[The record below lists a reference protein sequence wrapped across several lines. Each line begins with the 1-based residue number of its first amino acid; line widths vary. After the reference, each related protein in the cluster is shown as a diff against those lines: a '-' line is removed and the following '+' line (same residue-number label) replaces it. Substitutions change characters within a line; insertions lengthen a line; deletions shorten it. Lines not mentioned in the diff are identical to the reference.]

1 MREVHVSFTHT
12 KSLLYGPL
20 SSSLVCAVS
29 YTTQYGE
36 KLYFRK
42 FFKFQ
47 VSYIEES
54 SLEVECRLGKDL
66 RNVADQQAP
75 SLLGG
80 ASPSSTLVCVAP
92 FLFSSVTRVRR

>member
-66 RNVADQQAP
+66 RNVTDSQQSRSASTIP
-75 SLLGG
+75 AWWSVAVLHPRLCCSISL
-80 ASPSSTLVCVAP
+80 
-92 FLFSSVTRVRR
+92 